1 MYVDGALLRAAAKDS
16 EDGTGLLPP
25 VSSAALTAFSGPST
39 STLSRTEKARL
50 LFRMPETSVI
60 SPPAYVS
67 VVCVPPISLDTQA
80 LAAVASLTATSRTAP
95 SSGALAR
102 PMTER
107 SPASRD
113 GTDAWTK
120 AAAVT
125 ATPTSP
131 PSQGFTSAVQLTP
144 WPSSRRCSASSTLA
158 SSDAWSAKPG
168 NLAMMS
174 PTFERW
180 SPGRSARISR

>member
-1 MYVDGALLRAAAKDS
+1 M
-16 EDGTGLLPP
+16 
-25 VSSAALTAFSGPST
+25 
-39 STLSRTEKARL
+39 
-50 LFRMPETSVI
+50 VI

-67 VVCVPPISLDTQA
+67 VACLPPTCLDTHA
-80 LAAVASLTATSRTAP
+80 FAAAASLTATRRTAP
-95 SSGALAR
+95 SSGAFPR
-102 PMTER
+102 PSTER

-131 PSQGFTSAVQLTP
+131 PSHGLTSVVQSTP
-144 WPSSRRCSASSTLA
+144 APSRIRWSASSTFA

-174 PTFERW
+174 PTFARW
-180 SPGRSARISR
+180 SPGRSARTSR